1 MPLTLALCL
10 DAPMQSWGTRSR
22 GIRRDTATEPTKS
35 GIIGMLAAA
44 WGKERD
50 DTTTITTL
58 AALRL
63 GIRVDREGIV
73 ERDYHTTQNVPT
85 TLGTGHRTVVSERYY
100 LADALFLIALS
111 GDPTLLTTLHDA
123 LHRPRWPLF
132 FGRRAFVPARPM
144 LTSGQP
150 DEPLTGYG
158 LMDSTMEEVLETH
171 PWLDL
176 GPRART
182 VELAKTDPADRTPL
196 RTVIDCPAN
205 HPEAQVR
212 QDVPLSFA
220 QHDRR
225 FHTRTVRE
233 GYIPLTTE
241 LIHKGDARCS

>member
-1 MPLTLALCL
+1 VPSTLALCL

-35 GIIGMLAAA
+35 GIVGMLAAA

-50 DTTTITTL
+50 DTESITDL
-58 AALRL
+58 AALQL

-111 GDPTLLTTLHDA
+111 GDPVLLTNLHDA
-123 LHRPRWPLF
+123 LQRPRWPLF

-144 LTSGQP
+144 LNSGQP
-150 DEPLTGYG
+150 DEPVTGCG
-158 LMDSTMEEVLETH
+158 LMDSTMDEVLETH

-176 GPRART
+176 SSRTRA
-182 VELAKTDPADRTPL
+182 VELAKSDAADRMPL
-196 RTVIDCPAN
+196 RTVVDCPTN

-220 QHDRR
+220 QQDRR
-225 FHTRTVRE
+225 FGTRTVRE
-233 GYIPLTTE
+233 GYVSLTTE
-241 LIHKGDARCS
+241 LINKGDARCC